1 MLKNAF
7 HYLRIYGRLVE
18 LHFRSRL
25 EYETDFWVGIIGM
38 GLQNAIGFVFVWALF
53 SRVSTVAGWSL
64 WEIALLYALSILPRG
79 LGELLCDGPWA
90 VRMLVNQGEL
100 DRLLVRPA
108 SPIFQVTTYWLASMH
123 GLGNVALG
131 VAILVRATVKL
142 HLVWSVGHILL
153 LLVTLINSVVMVS
166 AISLATN
173 AIAFWEPAA
182 SGSFPVFVYDF
193 LEFAKFPLN
202 IYHWLLQTFMT
213 WVLPFAF
220 VSYYPGLLLLDK
232 PGVNAWLG
240 YVTPL
245 AGLLTVLIAGLVWR
259 VGLAR
264 YQGTGS

>member
-1 MLKNAF
+1 
-7 HYLRIYGRLVE
+7 
-18 LHFRSRL
+18 
-25 EYETDFWVGIIGM
+25 M

-90 VRMLVNQGEL
+90 VRLLVNQGEL

-108 SPIFQVTTYWLASMH
+108 SPIFQVVTYFLASMH
-123 GLGNVALG
+123 GFGNVVLG
-131 VAILVRATVKL
+131 VAVLLRATAKL
-142 HLVWSVGHILL
+142 HLVWSAGHLL
-153 LLVTLINSVVMVS
+153 LLAVTLINSVVMVS

-202 IYHWLLQTFMT
+202 IYHWLLQGFMT

-220 VSYYPGLLLLDK
+220 VSYYPGLILLGK
-232 PGVNAWLG
+232 PGVNVWLG
-240 YVTPL
+240 YCTPL
-245 AGLLTVLIAGLVWR
+245 AGLFTVLIAALVWR